1 MTIPL
6 GMFFGGGEGWGVVKG
21 GRESSTVCTSTFKD
35 LLPTAYC
42 HAAKRSRFVHGVES
56 LVVW

>member
-1 MTIPL
+1 M
-6 GMFFGGGEGWGVVKG
+6 VNG

-42 HAAKRSRFVHGVES
+42 HAAKRSRFVLGVES
-56 LVVW
+56 SCSLVEVTSTMGRLTAN

>member
-1 MTIPL
+1 M
-6 GMFFGGGEGWGVVKG
+6 GGDG

-42 HAAKRSRFVHGVES
+42 HAAKRSCFVLGVES
-56 LVVW
+56 FVVL